1 MKLSC
6 LQENL
11 ARGLSVVGR
20 AVASRSTLP
29 ITQNVL
35 LSTEQSM
42 LKISA
47 TDLNMAMTTWIGAQ
61 VEEEGA
67 ITVPARLLSDFV
79 NSLPPERIDM
89 EVSSQPVG
97 INIKCVGFNA
107 DISGTS
113 AEDFP
118 PIPTVEEGIAG
129 KITPDMLR
137 EAIGLV
143 AFAAA
148 TEDSRPV
155 LTGVKTEITGDEFKF
170 AAADGFRLAVYT
182 GRLAEPP
189 SEDIEFLIP
198 ARVLSEISRL
208 LGSQQ
213 KAVEFMVTPSS
224 NQALFRVEDVEIVSS
239 LIAGN
244 FPNYNQLIPQSQ
256 EATRVELGAEEFLRA
271 TRIAAIMA
279 RDGSNIIRL
288 EMVGGEEGAP
298 GKITVEGRAEEI
310 GNNKG
315 ELAANIQGED
325 AKIAFNSQYLTDVL
339 DALGSVKS
347 ENDSANGTVVMEV
360 TSPSS
365 PGVLKPAQGD
375 DYVHV
380 VMPMFVQWT

>member
-47 TDLNMAMTTWIGAQ
+47 TDLSMAMTTWIGAQ

-67 ITVPARLLSDFV
+67 ITVPARLLTDFV
-79 NSLPPERIDM
+79 NTLPPERIDL
-89 EVSSQPVG
+89 EVTSQPIGLNV
-97 INIKCVGFNA
+97 KCVSFESN
-107 DISGTS
+107 ISGTP
-113 AEDFP
+113 ADDFP
-118 PIPTVEEGIAG
+118 PIPAVEGGLAA
-129 KITPDMLR
+129 KIEPDVLR
-137 EAIGLV
+137 EAISRV
-143 AFAAA
+143 SFAAA

-170 AAADGFRLAVYT
+170 AAADGFRLAVYS
-182 GRLAEPP
+182 GKLAEPP

-198 ARVLSEISRL
+198 ARALNEMSRL
-208 LGSQQ
+208 LGTQQ
-213 KAVEFMVTPSS
+213 RAVEFMVTPSS

-244 FPNYNQLIPQSQ
+244 FPNYNQLIPQSHT
-256 EATRVELGAEEFLRA
+256 TRVVLNSADFLRA
-271 TRIAAIMA
+271 TRTAAIFA
-279 RDGSNIIRL
+279 RDGSGIIRL
-288 EMVGGEEGAP
+288 QMAGGEEDAP
-298 GKITVEGRAEEI
+298 GRLTVSSRAEEV
-310 GNNKG
+310 GDNEG
-315 ELAANIQGED
+315 QLGAAIEGDD
-325 AKIAFNSQYLTDVL
+325 AKIAFNSKYLTDVL
-339 DALGSVKS
+339 EALKGDV
-347 ENDSANGTVVMEV
+347 ALEV
-360 TSPSS
+360 SSPSS
-365 PGVLKPAQGD
+365 PGVLKPVEGD

-380 VMPMFVQWT
+380 VMPMFVQW

>member
-1 MKLSC
+1 MRLSC

-20 AVASRSTLP
+20 AVATRSTLP

-79 NSLPPERIDM
+79 NSLPPERIDI
-89 EVSSQPVG
+89 EASSQPIG
-97 INIKCVGFNA
+97 LNIKCVSFESN
-107 DISGTS
+107 ISGTP
-113 AEDFP
+113 ADDFP
-118 PIPTVEEGIAG
+118 PIPAVEGGLAA
-129 KITPDMLR
+129 KIEPDVMR
-137 EAIGLV
+137 EAINHV

-155 LTGVKTEITGDEFKF
+155 LTGVKTEISGGDFKF
-170 AAADGFRLAVYT
+170 AAADGFRLAVYS
-182 GRLAEPP
+182 GKLAEPP

-198 ARVLSEISRL
+198 ARVLNEISRL
-208 LGSQQ
+208 LGTQQ
-213 KAVEFMVTPSS
+213 TAVEFMVTPSS

-244 FPNYNQLIPQSQ
+244 FPNYNQLIPQSYT
-256 EATRVELGAEEFLRA
+256 TRVVLESDDFLRA
-271 TRIAAIMA
+271 TRTAAIFA
-279 RDGSNIIRL
+279 RDGSGIIRL
-288 EMVGGEEGAP
+288 QMSSGEDDAP
-298 GKITVEGRAEEI
+298 GRLTVSSRAEEV
-310 GNNKG
+310 GDNEG
-315 ELAANIQGED
+315 QLGAAVEGED
-325 AKIAFNSQYLTDVL
+325 AKIAFNSKYLTDVL
-339 DALGSVKS
+339 DVL
-347 ENDSANGTVVMEV
+347 NGEVAMEV
-360 TSPSS
+360 SSPSS
-365 PGVLKPAQGD
+365 PGVLKPVEGD

-380 VMPMFVQWT
+380 VMPMFVQW

>member
-1 MKLSC
+1 MRLSC

-89 EVSSQPVG
+89 EATSQPIGLNV
-97 INIKCVGFNA
+97 KCVSFESN
-107 DISGTS
+107 ISGS
-113 AEDFP
+113 PADDFP
-118 PIPTVEEGIAG
+118 PIPAVEGGLAA
-129 KITPDMLR
+129 KIEPDILH
-137 EAIGLV
+137 EAISRV
-143 AFAAA
+143 SFAAA

-155 LTGVKTEITGDEFKF
+155 LTGVKTEISGDEFKF
-170 AAADGFRLAVYT
+170 AAADGFRLAVYS
-182 GRLAEPP
+182 GKLAEPP

-198 ARVLSEISRL
+198 ARVLNEISRL
-208 LGSQQ
+208 LGIQQ

-244 FPNYNQLIPQSQ
+244 FPNYNQLIPQSHT
-256 EATRVELGAEEFLRA
+256 TRVVLNSDDFLRA
-271 TRIAAIMA
+271 TRTAAIFA
-279 RDGSNIIRL
+279 RDGSGIIRL
-288 EMVGGEEGAP
+288 QMGAGEEDAP
-298 GKITVEGRAEEI
+298 GHLTVSSRAEEV
-310 GNNKG
+310 GDNEGQLGAKV
-315 ELAANIQGED
+315 EGED
-325 AKIAFNSQYLTDVL
+325 AKIAFNSKYLTDVL
-339 DALGSVKS
+339 DVLSGDVA
-347 ENDSANGTVVMEV
+347 MEV
-360 TSPSS
+360 SSPSS
-365 PGVLKPAQGD
+365 PGVLKPVEGD

-380 VMPMFVQWT
+380 VMPMFVQW

>member
-1 MKLSC
+1 MRLSC

-20 AVASRSTLP
+20 AVATRSTLP

-79 NSLPPERIDM
+79 NSLPPERIDI
-89 EVSSQPVG
+89 EASSQPIG
-97 INIKCVGFNA
+97 FNIKCVSFESN
-107 DISGTS
+107 ISGTP
-113 AEDFP
+113 ADDFP
-118 PIPTVEEGIAG
+118 PIPAVEGGLAA
-129 KITPDMLR
+129 KIEPDVMR
-137 EAIGLV
+137 EAINRV

-155 LTGVKTEITGDEFKF
+155 LTGVKTEISGDDFKF
-170 AAADGFRLAVYT
+170 AAADGFRLAVYS
-182 GRLAEPP
+182 GKLAEPP

-198 ARVLSEISRL
+198 ARVLNEISRL
-208 LGSQQ
+208 LGTQQ
-213 KAVEFMVTPSS
+213 TAVEFMVTPSS

-244 FPNYNQLIPQSQ
+244 FPNYNQLIPQSHT
-256 EATRVELGAEEFLRA
+256 TRVVLDSDDFLRA
-271 TRIAAIMA
+271 TRTAAIFA
-279 RDGSNIIRL
+279 RDGSGIIRL
-288 EMVGGEEGAP
+288 QMWSGEDDAP
-298 GKITVEGRAEEI
+298 GRLTVSSRAEEV
-310 GNNKG
+310 GDNEG
-315 ELAANIQGED
+315 QLGAAVEGED
-325 AKIAFNSQYLTDVL
+325 AKIAFNSKYLTDVL
-339 DALGSVKS
+339 DVL
-347 ENDSANGTVVMEV
+347 NGEVAMEV
-360 TSPSS
+360 SSPSS
-365 PGVLKPAQGD
+365 PGVLKPVQGG

-380 VMPMFVQWT
+380 VMPMFVQW

>member
-1 MKLSC
+1 MRLSC

-11 ARGLSVVGR
+11 ARGLSIVGR

-79 NSLPPERIDM
+79 GSLPPERIDI
-89 EVSSQPVG
+89 EATSQPVG
-97 INIKCVGFNA
+97 LNIKCLTFESN
-107 DISGTS
+107 ISGNP
-113 AEDFP
+113 ADDFP
-118 PIPTVEEGIAG
+118 PIPAVEGGVAA
-129 KITPDMLR
+129 KIEPGMLR
-137 EAIGLV
+137 EAISRV

-148 TEDSRPV
+148 TDDSRPV
-155 LTGVKTEITGDEFKF
+155 LTGVKTEISGSDFKF
-170 AAADGFRLAVYT
+170 AAADGFRLAVYS
-182 GRLAEPP
+182 GKLAEAP

-198 ARVLSEISRL
+198 ARVLNEINRL

-244 FPNYNQLIPQSQ
+244 FPNYNQLIPQSHT
-256 EATRVELGAEEFLRA
+256 TRVVLNSDDFLRA
-271 TRIAAIMA
+271 TRTAAIFA
-279 RDGSNIIRL
+279 RDGSGIIRL
-288 EMVGGEEGAP
+288 QVSTSEEDTTGRLT
-298 GKITVEGRAEEI
+298 ISSRAEEV
-310 GNNKG
+310 GDNQG
-315 ELAANIQGED
+315 QLSAAVEGED
-325 AKIAFNSQYLTDVL
+325 AKIAFNSKYLTDVL
-339 DALGSVKS
+339 DVLSGDIAL
-347 ENDSANGTVVMEV
+347 EV
-360 TSPSS
+360 SSPSS
-365 PGVLKPAQGD
+365 PGVLKPVEGD
-375 DYVHV
+375 EYIHV

>member
-1 MKLSC
+1 MRLSC

-89 EVSSQPVG
+89 EVISQPIG
-97 INIKCVGFNA
+97 LNIKCVSFESN
-107 DISGTS
+107 ISGS
-113 AEDFP
+113 PADDFP
-118 PIPTVEEGIAG
+118 PIPAVEGGLAA
-129 KITPDMLR
+129 KIEPDVLR
-137 EAIGLV
+137 EAISRV
-143 AFAAA
+143 SFAAA

-155 LTGVKTEITGDEFKF
+155 LTGVKTEISGDEFKF
-170 AAADGFRLAVYT
+170 AAADGFRLAVYS
-182 GRLAEPP
+182 GKLAEPP

-198 ARVLSEISRL
+198 ARVLNEISRL
-208 LGSQQ
+208 LGTQQ

-244 FPNYNQLIPQSQ
+244 FPNYNQLIPQSYT
-256 EATRVELGAEEFLRA
+256 TRVVINSDDFLRA
-271 TRIAAIMA
+271 TRTAAIFA
-279 RDGSNIIRL
+279 RDGSGIIRL
-288 EMVGGEEGAP
+288 QMGAGEEDAP
-298 GKITVEGRAEEI
+298 GHLTVSSRAEEV
-310 GNNKG
+310 GDNEG
-315 ELAANIQGED
+315 QLGATVEGED
-325 AKIAFNSQYLTDVL
+325 AKIAFNSKYLTDVL
-339 DALGSVKS
+339 DVL
-347 ENDSANGTVVMEV
+347 NGEVAMEV
-360 TSPSS
+360 SSPSS
-365 PGVLKPAQGD
+365 PGVLKPVEGD

-380 VMPMFVQWT
+380 VMPMFVQW

>member
-1 MKLSC
+1 MRLSC

-20 AVASRSTLP
+20 AVATRSTLP

-79 NSLPPERIDM
+79 NSLPPERIDI
-89 EVSSQPVG
+89 ESSSQPLG
-97 INIKCVGFNA
+97 LNIKCVSFESN
-107 DISGTS
+107 ISGT
-113 AEDFP
+113 AADDFP
-118 PIPTVEEGIAG
+118 PIPAVEGGLAA
-129 KITPDMLR
+129 KIEPEVLR
-137 EAIGLV
+137 DAISRV

-155 LTGVKTEITGDEFKF
+155 LTGVKTEISGGDFKF
-170 AAADGFRLAVYT
+170 AAADGFRLAVYS
-182 GRLAEPP
+182 GKLAEPP

-198 ARVLSEISRL
+198 ARVLNEISRL
-208 LGSQQ
+208 LGTQQ
-213 KAVEFMVTPSS
+213 TAVEFMVTPSS

-244 FPNYNQLIPQSQ
+244 FPNYNQLIPQSYT
-256 EATRVELGAEEFLRA
+256 TRVVIGSDDFLRA
-271 TRIAAIMA
+271 TRTAAIFA
-279 RDGSNIIRL
+279 RDGSGIIRL
-288 EMVGGEEGAP
+288 QVWSGEDDAP
-298 GKITVEGRAEEI
+298 GRLTVSSRAEEV
-310 GNNKG
+310 GDNEG
-315 ELAANIQGED
+315 QLGAAVEGED
-325 AKIAFNSQYLTDVL
+325 AKIAFNSKYLTDVL
-339 DALGSVKS
+339 DVL
-347 ENDSANGTVVMEV
+347 NGEVAMEV
-360 TSPSS
+360 SSPSS
-365 PGVLKPAQGD
+365 PGVLKPVEGD

-380 VMPMFVQWT
+380 VMPMFVQW

>member
-1 MKLSC
+1 MRLSC

-89 EVSSQPVG
+89 EVTSQPIGLNV
-97 INIKCVGFNA
+97 KCVSFESN
-107 DISGTS
+107 ISGS
-113 AEDFP
+113 PADDFP
-118 PIPTVEEGIAG
+118 PIPAVEGGLAA
-129 KITPDMLR
+129 KIEPDVLR
-137 EAIGLV
+137 EAISRV

-155 LTGVKTEITGDEFKF
+155 LTGVKTEINGDEFKF
-170 AAADGFRLAVYT
+170 AAADGFRLAVYS
-182 GRLAEPP
+182 GKLAEPP
-189 SEDIEFLIP
+189 SEDIDFLIP
-198 ARVLSEISRL
+198 ARVLNEISRL
-208 LGSQQ
+208 LGTQQ
-213 KAVEFMVTPSS
+213 KAVEFMVTTSS

-244 FPNYNQLIPQSQ
+244 FPNYNQLIPQSFT
-256 EATRVELGAEEFLRA
+256 TRVVLNSDDFLRA
-271 TRIAAIMA
+271 TRTAAIFA
-279 RDGSNIIRL
+279 RDGSGIIRL
-288 EMVGGEEGAP
+288 QMGAGEEDAP
-298 GKITVEGRAEEI
+298 GHLTVSSRAEEV
-310 GNNKG
+310 GDNEGQLGAKV
-315 ELAANIQGED
+315 EGED
-325 AKIAFNSQYLTDVL
+325 AKIAFNSKYLTDVL
-339 DALGSVKS
+339 DVL
-347 ENDSANGTVVMEV
+347 NGEVAMEV
-360 TSPSS
+360 SSPSS
-365 PGVLKPAQGD
+365 PGVLKPVEGD

-380 VMPMFVQWT
+380 VMPMFVQW

>member
-1 MKLSC
+1 MRLSC

-20 AVASRSTLP
+20 AVATRSTLP

-79 NSLPPERIDM
+79 NSLPPERIDI
-89 EVSSQPVG
+89 EASSQPIG
-97 INIKCVGFNA
+97 INIKCVSFESN
-107 DISGTS
+107 ISGTP
-113 AEDFP
+113 ADDFP
-118 PIPTVEEGIAG
+118 PIPAVEGGLAA
-129 KITPDMLR
+129 KIEPDVMR
-137 EAIGLV
+137 EAINRV

-155 LTGVKTEITGDEFKF
+155 LTGVKTEISGGDFKF
-170 AAADGFRLAVYT
+170 AAADGFRLAVYS
-182 GRLAEPP
+182 GKLAEPP

-198 ARVLSEISRL
+198 ARVLNEISRL
-208 LGSQQ
+208 LGTQQ
-213 KAVEFMVTPSS
+213 TAVEFMVTPSS

-244 FPNYNQLIPQSQ
+244 FPNYNQLIPQSYT
-256 EATRVELGAEEFLRA
+256 TRVVLESDDFLRA
-271 TRIAAIMA
+271 TRTAAIFA
-279 RDGSNIIRL
+279 RDGSGIIRL
-288 EMVGGEEGAP
+288 QMWSGEDDAP
-298 GKITVEGRAEEI
+298 GRLTVSSRAEEV
-310 GNNKG
+310 GDNEG
-315 ELAANIQGED
+315 QLGAAVEGED
-325 AKIAFNSQYLTDVL
+325 AKIAFNSKYLTDVL
-339 DALGSVKS
+339 DVL
-347 ENDSANGTVVMEV
+347 NGEVAMEV
-360 TSPSS
+360 SSPSS
-365 PGVLKPAQGD
+365 PGVLKPVQGD

-380 VMPMFVQWT
+380 VMPMFVQW

>member
-1 MKLSC
+1 MRLSC

-89 EVSSQPVG
+89 EATSQPIG
-97 INIKCVGFNA
+97 LNIKCVSFESN
-107 DISGTS
+107 ISGS
-113 AEDFP
+113 PADDFP
-118 PIPTVEEGIAG
+118 PIPAVEGGLAA
-129 KITPDMLR
+129 KIEPDVLR
-137 EAIGLV
+137 EAISRV
-143 AFAAA
+143 SFAAA

-155 LTGVKTEITGDEFKF
+155 LTGVKTEISGDEFKF
-170 AAADGFRLAVYT
+170 AAADGFRLAVYS
-182 GRLAEPP
+182 GKLAEPP

-198 ARVLSEISRL
+198 ARVLNEISRL
-208 LGSQQ
+208 LGTQQ
-213 KAVEFMVTPSS
+213 KSVEFMVTPSS

-244 FPNYNQLIPQSQ
+244 FPNYNQLIPQSFT
-256 EATRVELGAEEFLRA
+256 TRVVLNSDDFLRA
-271 TRIAAIMA
+271 TRTAAIFA
-279 RDGSNIIRL
+279 RDGSGIIRL
-288 EMVGGEEGAP
+288 QMGAGEEDAP
-298 GKITVEGRAEEI
+298 GHLTVSSRAEEV
-310 GNNKG
+310 GDNEG
-315 ELAANIQGED
+315 QLGATVEGED
-325 AKIAFNSQYLTDVL
+325 AKIAFNSKYLTDVL
-339 DALGSVKS
+339 DVL
-347 ENDSANGTVVMEV
+347 NGEVAMEV
-360 TSPSS
+360 SSPSS
-365 PGVLKPAQGD
+365 PGVLKPVEGD

-380 VMPMFVQWT
+380 VMPMFVQW

>member
-1 MKLSC
+1 MRLSC

-20 AVASRSTLP
+20 AVATRSTLP

-79 NSLPPERIDM
+79 NSLPPERIDI
-89 EVSSQPVG
+89 ESSSQPIG
-97 INIKCVGFNA
+97 LNIKCVSFESN
-107 DISGTS
+107 ISGTP
-113 AEDFP
+113 ADDFP
-118 PIPTVEEGIAG
+118 PIPAVEGGLAA
-129 KITPDMLR
+129 KIEPDVMR
-137 EAIGLV
+137 EAINRV

-155 LTGVKTEITGDEFKF
+155 LTGVKTEISGDDFKF
-170 AAADGFRLAVYT
+170 AAADGFRLAVYS
-182 GRLAEPP
+182 GKLAEPP

-198 ARVLSEISRL
+198 ARVLNEISRL
-208 LGSQQ
+208 LGTQQ
-213 KAVEFMVTPSS
+213 TAVEFMVTPSS

-244 FPNYNQLIPQSQ
+244 FPNYNQLIPQSYT
-256 EATRVELGAEEFLRA
+256 TRVVLESDDFLRA
-271 TRIAAIMA
+271 TRTAAIFA
-279 RDGSNIIRL
+279 RDGSGIIRL
-288 EMVGGEEGAP
+288 QMWSGEDDAP
-298 GKITVEGRAEEI
+298 GRLTVSSRAEEV
-310 GNNKG
+310 GDNEG
-315 ELAANIQGED
+315 QLGAAVEGED
-325 AKIAFNSQYLTDVL
+325 AKIAFNSKYLTDVL
-339 DALGSVKS
+339 DVL
-347 ENDSANGTVVMEV
+347 NGEVAMEV
-360 TSPSS
+360 SSPSS
-365 PGVLKPAQGD
+365 PGVLKPVQGD

-380 VMPMFVQWT
+380 VMPMFVQW